1 MEIGIIQETLQ
12 NFEKNTGIKSTWEK
26 AKPNLK
32 DNGMDGILHFTLD
45 KKRLKFHVQVSKRLG
60 LQHLPAIAEKQKHM
74 KDLVLLALQI
84 PEQVAV
90 NLKEMR
96 INYIDGAGNAYIK
109 SPDIF
114 VLIKGNKLDK
124 MQPSFQAKA
133 FSKAGLKV
141 IFQFL
146 LHPELVNETIR
157 NIANQTD
164 VSLDTVHKTIQGLKQ
179 LGYLIPLTRKKMG
192 WNNRKE
198 LLEKWIGEYE
208 TRLKPGLHISNFRF
222 VKETEF
228 VQWKKMHLKSEVTF
242 WGGEPAGDLL
252 TDYLKPEILTLYTK
266 ETKMEMIKNYRIIP
280 EPNGYIKAY
289 QKFWDRNETDKATVP
304 PLLVYADLINTGDK
318 RNIETAQ
325 KIYERFL
332 QDKF

>member
-26 AKPNLK
+26 AKPK

-74 KDLVLLALQI
+74 KDLVLLAVQI

-109 SPDIF
+109 SADIF

-179 LGYLIPLTRKKMG
+179 LGYLIPLTRKKIG

>member
-1 MEIGIIQETLQ
+1 METDIIQETLQ
-12 NFEKNTGIKSTWEK
+12 TFEKNTGIKSTWEK
-26 AKPNLK
+26 AKPNIK
-32 DNGMDGILHFTLD
+32 GNGMDGILHFALD
-45 KKRLKFHVQVSKRLG
+45 KKRLIFPAQVSKRLG
-60 LQHLPAIAEKQKHM
+60 FQHLPAIAEKQKHI

-84 PEQVAV
+84 PEQVAI
-90 NLKEMR
+90 NLRDMH
-96 INYIDGAGNAYIK
+96 INYMDVAGNAFIK

-114 VLIKGNKLDK
+114 ILIEGNKPDK
-124 MQPSFQAKA
+124 LQHNFQAKA

-146 LHPELVNETIR
+146 LHPELINETIR
-157 NIANQTD
+157 NIATQTD
-164 VSLDTVHKTIQGLKQ
+164 VSLDTAHKTIQGLKQ
-179 LGYLIPLTRKKMG
+179 LGYLIPLTRKKIG
-192 WNNRKE
+192 WNNRKQ

-208 TRLKPGLHISNFRF
+208 TRLKPGLHIGNFRF

-228 VQWKKMHLKSEVTF
+228 VQWKKMHLKDEVTF

-266 ETKMEMIKNYRIIP
+266 ETKMEMIKNYRVVP

-289 QKFWDRNETDKATVP
+289 QKFWDRNENDKITAP

-325 KIYERFL
+325 KIYEQFL
-332 QDKF
+332 QDRF